1 MQDSILIKTWSALS
15 EPEKKMVEK
24 AVRSPLVNNRPELL
38 RLLNYIESNFSNS
51 KPAVRKKAVALPEKE
66 AAFHYVFATQSKKS
80 INYDDGKMRHLMT
93 YLMDVIKQTFAWK
106 EWQADRDQVNLQL
119 CRFLKKRG
127 FDDLFE
133 KEMQR
138 SRAELEKSDFKTD
151 QYYLKKFNIEL
162 EAWEVTRQRKR
173 GGSENLGSIN
183 EAFGV
188 YVAINILRQGCTL
201 LAQKSIA
208 NIAMEVPF
216 LQETLRLTES
226 GIFKNNLAVEAWYA
240 SYKALESP
248 ENVHFLKRLKQILE
262 TEATIFPDS
271 DLRDFY
277 VLAINVCIR
286 QINAGDKN
294 YIQEAFDLYRGGLH
308 HKVFLENGYLS
319 KFTYRNILSTAMA
332 LGEWDWALLYLK
344 EFREFLMPREQENIY
359 NYNLATYY
367 FRSNNYDQAL
377 ELLPALELKDMLENF
392 DARRMMLRIY
402 FERNEIQ
409 ALSSLLE
416 SFGIYLRRHR
426 EGGYHREMY
435 QNLVK
440 FMKKLISIPPNNKP
454 ALTKLEETVRK
465 TRYVAEREWL
475 LSVM

>member
-226 GIFKNNLAVEAWYA
+226 G
-240 SYKALESP
+240 
-248 ENVHFLKRLKQILE
+248 
-262 TEATIFPDS
+262 
-271 DLRDFY
+271 
-277 VLAINVCIR
+277 
-286 QINAGDKN
+286 
-294 YIQEAFDLYRGGLH
+294 
-308 HKVFLENGYLS
+308 
-319 KFTYRNILSTAMA
+319 
-332 LGEWDWALLYLK
+332 
-344 EFREFLMPREQENIY
+344 
-359 NYNLATYY
+359 
-367 FRSNNYDQAL
+367 
-377 ELLPALELKDMLENF
+377 
-392 DARRMMLRIY
+392 
-402 FERNEIQ
+402 
-409 ALSSLLE
+409 
-416 SFGIYLRRHR
+416 
-426 EGGYHREMY
+426 
-435 QNLVK
+435 
-440 FMKKLISIPPNNKP
+440 
-454 ALTKLEETVRK
+454 
-465 TRYVAEREWL
+465 
-475 LSVM
+475 